1 MLSQAST
8 PLTPVLLWTWITVGL
23 VSLILSALYS
33 GIETGV
39 YCLDPIKLRL
49 HGERGPRLSRWLAA
63 MLVRRERLLV
73 VLLIGNNVA
82 NYGSTA
88 AAAILLAQTMSP
100 NRAEL
105 LTALLVTP
113 VLFVV
118 GEMVPKN
125 LFQRFADRLVYRW
138 LWLLR
143 SSQILFT
150 IVGLVPTIGWLTD
163 LIVRIGRRGTHSAD
177 VLGAR
182 EQLHAFL
189 RETATAGVLSGYQS
203 QIARNVLNVSGVT
216 AGDVMTP
223 LRRVQMLPHDA
234 TAGQFHRLA
243 AESRF
248 SRWPVY
254 RRGHRS
260 RIVGVVNVDEVLLAE
275 PERWDLPERWL
286 EPMTLTSD
294 VGVLVALLRLQRARR
309 TMAIVVDERDR
320 AVGIVTLKDLVEEIV
335 GDLVAW

>member
-1 MLSQAST
+1 MLSQASP
-8 PLTPVLLWTWITVGL
+8 PLTPVLFWTWITVGL
-23 VSLILSALYS
+23 VSVILSALYS

-49 HGERGPRLSRWLAA
+49 RGERGPRLSRWLAA

-105 LTALLVTP
+105 LTVLLVTP

-150 IVGLVPTIGWLTD
+150 AVGLVPTIGWLTD

-223 LRRVQMLPHDA
+223 LRRVQMVPHDA

-243 AESRF
+243 AQSRF

-254 RRGHRS
+254 RRGHRNQ
-260 RIVGVVNVDEVLLAE
+260 IVGVVNVDELLLAA
-275 PERWDLPERWL
+275 PERWDLPDRWL
-286 EPMTLTSD
+286 EPLTLTSD
-294 VGVLVALLRLQRARR
+294 VGVLEALLRLQRARR
-309 TMAIVVDERDR
+309 AMAIVVDERER

>member
-8 PLTPVLLWTWITVGL
+8 PLTPVLFWTWITVGL
-23 VSLILSALYS
+23 ISVILSALYS

-49 HGERGPRLSRWLAA
+49 RGERGPRLSRWLAA

-88 AAAILLAQTMSP
+88 AAAILLAQTMSL

-105 LTALLVTP
+105 LTVLLVTP

-150 IVGLVPTIGWLTD
+150 AVGLVPTIGWLTD

-203 QIARNVLNVSGVT
+203 QIARNVLNVSSVT
-216 AGDVMTP
+216 TGDVMTP
-223 LRRVQMLPHDA
+223 LRRVQMVPHDA

-243 AESRF
+243 GQSRF

-254 RRGHRS
+254 RRGHRNQ
-260 RIVGVVNVDEVLLAE
+260 IVGVVNVDELLLAK
-275 PERWDLPERWL
+275 PERWDLPDRWL
-286 EPMTLTSD
+286 EPLTLTSD
-294 VGVLVALLRLQRARR
+294 VGVLEALLRLQRAHRA
-309 TMAIVVDERDR
+309 MAIVVDERDR

>member
-1 MLSQAST
+1 MLSQVST
-8 PLTPVLLWTWITVGL
+8 PLTPVLFWTWITVGL
-23 VSLILSALYS
+23 ISVILSALYS

-49 HGERGPRLSRWLAA
+49 RGERGPRLSRWLAT

-105 LTALLVTP
+105 LTVLLVTP

-150 IVGLVPTIGWLTD
+150 AVGLVPTIGWLTD

-203 QIARNVLNVSGVT
+203 QIARNVLNVSSVT
-216 AGDVMTP
+216 TGDVMTP
-223 LRRVQMLPHDA
+223 LRRVQMVPHDA
-234 TAGQFHRLA
+234 TARQFHRLA
-243 AESRF
+243 GQSRF

-254 RRGHRS
+254 RRGHRNQ
-260 RIVGVVNVDEVLLAE
+260 IVGVVNVDEVLLAK
-275 PERWDLPERWL
+275 PERWDLPDRWL
-286 EPMTLTSD
+286 EPLTLTSD
-294 VGVLVALLRLQRARR
+294 VGVLEALLRLQRARR
-309 TMAIVVDERDR
+309 AMAIVVDERNR